1 MSGGTG
7 VKKLKR
13 RLAGLVFLAALAG
26 LLSLSIAAYQQVF
39 TKVTLV
45 TLDTDHTGAQL
56 QLQSD
61 VKLRGILVGT
71 VRKISTYNVPAV
83 DGRQPETRARVKLA
97 LYPSKAKL
105 IPVGASA
112 LLLPK
117 TLFGERYVALQVPT
131 GLDAASSRPVRSGDT
146 ISAGRDAI
154 EVERVLDDLYP
165 VLLALHPE
173 ELKAT
178 LTALATAL
186 QGRGKQLGDNLASFN
201 SYLLKFNPKVPTLI
215 DDLDKLGQVATLYN
229 DAAPDLL
236 ASLSNLQTTSQTVSS
251 RPQALDQL
259 LTSATSTSN
268 ELDGFLNADGDY
280 LIQLAASSAKVLRV
294 LADFSPEYPC
304 LAQGLTDLEPR
315 LEDAFGG
322 KQPGLHITLEFVNSR
337 GKYVPGNE
345 PRYVSGGGQPHC
357 YGLPSPPRP
366 FPGVNFPDGAP
377 ASSPSSASPSALPSA
392 DRAAYHGSGVGSA
405 AETKLIS
412 ALLSG
417 DYGNDPAKV
426 PALANLLAGPLL
438 RGSQVKVG

>member
-1 MSGGTG
+1 
-7 VKKLKR
+7 VRKVR
-13 RLAGLVFLAALAG
+13 VRLAGLVFLAVLAG
-26 LLSLSIAAYQQVF
+26 LLSLSIAAYRQVF

-71 VRKISTYNVPAV
+71 VRDISTYNVPAAA
-83 DGRQPETRARVKLA
+83 GQQPETRARVTLA
-97 LYPSKAKL
+97 LQPSKAKL

-117 TLFGERYVALQVPT
+117 TLFGERYVALQVPNDLT
-131 GLDAASSRPVRSGDT
+131 GPAARPVKAGDT

-173 ELKAT
+173 DVKVT

-186 QGRGKQLGDNLASFN
+186 QGRGKQLGDNLAAFN
-201 SYLLKFNPKVPTLI
+201 DYLLKFNPKVPTLI

-236 ASLSNLQTTSQTVSS
+236 ASLDNLQTTSRTISS

-259 LTSATSTSN
+259 LTAATSTSN

-280 LIQLAASSAKVLRV
+280 LIQLSASSARVLRV

-304 LAQGLTDLEPR
+304 LAQGLAELEPR

-345 PRYVSGGGQPHC
+345 PNYVSGAGGPHC
-357 YGLPSPPRP
+357 YGLPSPAKP

-377 ASSPSSASPSALPSA
+377 AAGPASLPSA
-392 DRAAYHGSGVGSA
+392 DRAAYHGGGVGSP
-405 AETKLIS
+405 AETRLIS

-417 DYGNDPAKV
+417 SYGNDPAKV
-426 PALANLLAGPLL
+426 PALATLLAGPLL
-438 RGSQVKVG
+438 RGSEVKVG

>member
-1 MSGGTG
+1 MTG
-7 VKKLKR
+7 MRKLR
-13 RLAGLVFLAALAG
+13 VRLAGLVFLALLAG
-26 LLSLSIAAYQQVF
+26 LLSLSIAAYRQVF

-45 TLDTDHTGAQL
+45 NLDTDHTGAQL

-61 VKLRGILVGT
+61 VKLRGILVGS
-71 VRKISTYNVPAV
+71 VRKISTYNVPAAA
-83 DGRQPETRARVKLA
+83 GRQPETRARVTLA
-97 LYPSKAKL
+97 LEPAKARL
-105 IPVGASA
+105 IPVGATA

-117 TLFGERYVALQVPT
+117 TLFGERYVALQVPNDLT
-131 GLDAASSRPVRSGDT
+131 GPAARPVKAGDT
-146 ISAGRDAI
+146 ISSGRDAI

-173 ELKAT
+173 DVKAT

-186 QGRGKQLGDNLASFN
+186 QGRGKQLGDNLAAFN
-201 SYLLKFNPKVPTLI
+201 DYLLKFNPKVPTLA
-215 DDLDKLGQVATLYN
+215 DDLAKLGQVATVYN

-236 ASLSNLQTTSQTVSS
+236 ATLGNLQTTSRTITS

-268 ELDGFLNADGDY
+268 ELNGFLTADGDY
-280 LIQLAASSAKVLRV
+280 LIAVSASSAKVLKV

-304 LAQGLTDLEPR
+304 LAQGLAGLEPR

-322 KQPGLHITLEFVNSR
+322 KQPGLHITLEFINAR

-345 PRYVSGGGQPHC
+345 PRLVSGGPHC
-357 YGLPSPPRP
+357 YGLPSPAKP

-377 ASSPSSASPSALPSA
+377 ASGPTSPLPSA
-392 DRAAYHGSGVGSA
+392 DRAAYHADQAAGGVGSP
-405 AETKLIS
+405 AETRLIS

-417 DYGNDPAKV
+417 EYGNDPAKV
-426 PALANLLAGPLL
+426 PALATLLAGPLL
-438 RGSQVKVG
+438 RGSEVTVG